1 MLFLEVQQGSQT
13 SLRVVRGKV
22 GVPFESLQG
31 NQVLSLVKVALS
43 VLSTCSRKLSVPPEL
58 Q

>member
-31 NQVLSLVKVALS
+31 NQALS
-43 VLSTCSRKLSVPPEL
+43 QVEGEL
-58 Q
+58 